1 MAKRG
6 KPSNVIDDIQRPGG
20 DDVLK
25 CPLCLDT
32 FETPRA
38 LACLHT
44 FCEPCLKFHITDLK
58 ASMRDG
64 KLDKVPCPVC
74 ERPSVP
80 PDVLKHPHE
89 MVKDFPLNHF
99 LLPHLEVATPRSR
112 TNNIAHGRKGVSF
125 VQCCGSCT
133 ASGRAVEAT
142 AYCQDCED
150 FQCSE
155 CVDNHMKMKLLM
167 RHNIVGLDQVTSGHA
182 ISKSFDKHNIC
193 MHHQTQYARF
203 YCANHDVLVCSDCT
217 VAKHKA
223 CDILTELDD
232 LGVQLKQG
240 EKPKQLKDNMKGLQK
255 ALGDMVDAIRTN
267 NYGIKRE
274 SEEIPKLIQ
283 SMKAK
288 VLRLF
293 QYLEEAVDEK
303 IQSFQD
309 EYSNRNSERA
319 FRYKQLLVAIE
330 ASTAALETVL
340 EHGTYTQVFFTFHRL
355 KAQLQEYDDLIKVE
369 KDNLTCTTIQLKL
382 DDATESVV
390 NATERLGDVFVE
402 NIKPDLAELPPLLF
416 ARREESVDDL
426 NLELVKT
433 CHLKKSDPNITR
445 QCISAT
451 YMDKKLALIFEVKN
465 RTWFSYTLSLISTE
479 KMEEIHTSE
488 LKRDPK
494 HVIAL
499 DSNNLAITFPNGGFI
514 EFYLYTAQRKKK
526 PLKFELNHSVKCD
539 IRNAIV
545 AKYSKREFAI
555 STCNYFGTMTHE
567 GVTKQLF
574 YYSVSLRVRETD
586 FWSTQLLVENV
597 VVDLKRKRIYVSANK
612 PNKLYS
618 FTPNGV
624 VMIDLAFDQPITSL
638 DLDPD
643 GNIIVCSGTEIAAKL
658 KQVSANT
665 GKVMRVVV
673 IEMPTPKLTCYN
685 RKGSDFY
692 TVENGKKTRLD
703 KYRYNKNND
712 EEIFDD

>member
-142 AYCQDCED
+142 A
-150 FQCSE
+150 
-155 CVDNHMKMKLLM
+155 
-167 RHNIVGLDQVTSGHA
+167 
-182 ISKSFDKHNIC
+182 
-193 MHHQTQYARF
+193 
-203 YCANHDVLVCSDCT
+203 DCT

-340 EHGTYTQVFFTFHRL
+340 EHGTYT
-355 KAQLQEYDDLIKVE
+355 QEYDDLIKVE